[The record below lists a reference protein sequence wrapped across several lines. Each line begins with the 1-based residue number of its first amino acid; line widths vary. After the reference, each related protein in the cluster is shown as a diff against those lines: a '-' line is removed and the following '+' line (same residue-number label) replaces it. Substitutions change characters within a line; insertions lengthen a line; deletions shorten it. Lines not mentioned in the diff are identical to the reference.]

1 MRRIFQKKKK
11 SNKTFRLSILQKQL
25 LQILFPK
32 SFFKIK
38 NIKILITHEKKLK
51 CGINFLQ
58 LSFKKVTVQGS
69 KVLVAFFKRLLSQ
82 AKRALKK
89 TFTKKKASQARPCF
103 FYKSSFKRHFT
114 FTKKLNLFSLIENSL
129 RNIPN
134 RIEASP
140 RTFCIVS
147 DLTSKAQ
154 TKQGFPVFPTT
165 TTPPPVVKIGGQ
177 SNP

>member
-58 LSFKKVTVQGS
+58 LSCKKVTVQGS

-82 AKRALKK
+82 AKRSFKK
-89 TFTKKKASQARPCF
+89 TFYKKKGLASSTF
-103 FYKSSFKRHFT
+103 FFIKGLLKDLLPLQ
-114 FTKKLNLFSLIENSL
+114 KVIKNS
-129 RNIPN
+129 
-134 RIEASP
+134 
-140 RTFCIVS
+140 
-147 DLTSKAQ
+147 
-154 TKQGFPVFPTT
+154 
-165 TTPPPVVKIGGQ
+165 
-177 SNP
+177 